1 MPPPTTNPPEGNT
14 ERPLDKVEGVLERVT
29 FHNEENGYTVAKL
42 MPEGGRDL
50 VTVLGSFTNL
60 VVGESLVCYGVWT
73 RHPQWGPQMQMHH
86 YETLRPATAAAIE
99 KYLGSGMVRGV
110 GPVMAKRIVKKF
122 GADTLEIIEKK
133 PRKLLLVEGIGEKKL
148 GQIKEAWAA
157 QNEIRN
163 IMIFLQGH
171 GVSPTYA
178 VKIYKTYQGRSID
191 IVERNPYQLAADIWG
206 IGFKTADQIA
216 QNIGFALDDP
226 RRIEAGVEFALN
238 EAVETGGNAYLT
250 REELVQTAGELLGD
264 GDIESAID
272 ALVSAN
278 RLVEEEAE
286 MLGVKEAAIYVPSLY
301 AVEKGIATRLQRLVA
316 YRSLF
321 PDTPKADAWLDKV
334 LEKNG
339 VPLSEEQREA
349 VKLALSSRAMVLTGG
364 PGTGKTTTTKAIVAA
379 FHALNKSVYLASPTG
394 RAAKRLT
401 EVTGYAA
408 KTIHRLLAY
417 DPSARAFK
425 HNADEQ
431 LSCDVLLVDEA
442 SMLDMVLA
450 NAVLRAVP
458 PEAQL
463 ILVGDVDQLP
473 SVGPGNVLRDL
484 IESGAVPV
492 ARLTQVFRQAAMS
505 TIITNAHRINKG
517 EFPSLPKPSE
527 TDKDF
532 VFVSAEEAEEV
543 AAKAVAVVAKS
554 LPKRGYRA
562 ADIQVLTPMQRGSAG
577 AAYLNSR
584 LQEVLNPPR
593 PERLEVA
600 RGQRIFRVADRV
612 IQMRNNYEKGV
623 FNGDIGTVAHID
635 HEQELV
641 FVGFPDGEISYEFSE
656 LDELSLAYAL
666 SVHKSQGSEFPVA
679 VIALHTQHYA
689 LLQRNL
695 LYTAITRAKKF
706 AVLVGN
712 KRAVAI
718 AVKNDKQAA
727 RHTRLKE
734 RLQGLL

>member
-1 MPPPTTNPPEGNT
+1 MELRS
-14 ERPLDKVEGVLERVT
+14 ERPVDKVEGTLERVT
-29 FHNEENGYTVAKL
+29 FHNEENGYTVARI
-42 MPEGGRDL
+42 MPDGGRDL
-50 VTVLGSFTNL
+50 VTVLGSFSNP
-60 VVGESLVCYGVWT
+60 VVGETLVCYGVWT
-73 RHPQWGPQMQMHH
+73 RHPQWGPQMQVQR
-86 YETLRPATAAAIE
+86 YETLRPATSAAIE
-99 KYLGSGMVRGV
+99 KYLGSGMVRGI
-110 GPVMAKRIVKKF
+110 GPVTAKRIVAKF
-122 GADTLEIIEKK
+122 GAETLEIIEKR

-148 GQIKEAWAA
+148 GQIKDAWAE

-163 IMIFLQGH
+163 IMLFLQGH

-191 IVERNPYQLAADIWG
+191 IVEKNPYQLATDIWG
-206 IGFKTADQIA
+206 IGFKTADKIA

-238 EAVETGGNAYLT
+238 EAVESAGHAYLT
-250 REELVQTAGELLGD
+250 REELVQTAGELLGAGEAEGI
-264 GDIESAID
+264 GDAID
-272 ALVSAN
+272 ILASSQ

-286 MLGVKEAAIYVPSLY
+286 LLGAKETAIYVPSLH
-301 AVEKGIATRLQRLVA
+301 ATERGIAGRLRRLVA
-316 YRSLF
+316 GHALF
-321 PDTPKADAWLDKV
+321 LDTPKAEAWLDRV
-334 LEKNG
+334 LEKSG
-339 VPLSEEQREA
+339 VPLSAEQRAA
-349 VKLALSSRAMVLTGG
+349 VKLALGSRAMVLTGG
-364 PGTGKTTTTKAIVAA
+364 PGTGKTTATKAIVAA
-379 FHALNKSVYLASPTG
+379 FRALNKNVLLASPTG

-401 EVTGYAA
+401 EVTGFEA

-431 LSCDVLLVDEA
+431 LACDMLLVDEA

-458 PEAQL
+458 PDAQL

-484 IESGAVPV
+484 IDSGVVPV

-505 TIITNAHRINKG
+505 TIITNAHAINKG
-517 EFPSLPKPSE
+517 QMPALPKPSE

-532 VFVSAEEAEEV
+532 VFVPAEEAEEV
-543 AAKAVAVVAKS
+543 AQKTVAVVAKS
-554 LPKRGYRA
+554 LPKRGYRP

-584 LQEVLNPPR
+584 LQEVLNPAR
-593 PERLEVA
+593 PNKPDVS
-600 RGQRIFRVADRV
+600 RGQRTFRAGDRV
-612 IQMRNNYEKGV
+612 IQMCNNYDKGV
-623 FNGDIGTVAHID
+623 FNGDIGSVVDIS

-641 FVGFPDGEISYEFSE
+641 FVRFSDGEINYEFSE

-695 LYTAITRAKKF
+695 IYTALTRAKKF

-718 AVKNDKQAA
+718 AVKNDHQGT

-734 RLQGLL
+734 RLQGLI